1 MMTGFLVLY
10 LNISK
15 NTRHLRMTSWTLVLL
30 AVVFDSFDG
39 WMARRLGAE
48 SELGKQ
54 LDSFADFISFGIAPA
69 AILITTET
77 FGKSHFALL
86 VILCYPLAGAF
97 RLARHNIL
105 GNRAYF
111 CGLPIT
117 AAGFMQAV
125 FGMALGGEHI
135 WHFVAVIILTAA
147 LSAAMVSSFKVKR
160 IIGAKHID
168 KNMKSC

>member
-69 AILITTET
+69 AILITMET
-77 FGKSHFALL
+77 FGKSPFALL
-86 VILCYPLAGAF
+86 VIFVLSTCR
-97 RLARHNIL
+97 RL
-105 GNRAYF
+105 
-111 CGLPIT
+111 
-117 AAGFMQAV
+117 
-125 FGMALGGEHI
+125 
-135 WHFVAVIILTAA
+135 
-147 LSAAMVSSFKVKR
+147 
-160 IIGAKHID
+160 
-168 KNMKSC
+168 